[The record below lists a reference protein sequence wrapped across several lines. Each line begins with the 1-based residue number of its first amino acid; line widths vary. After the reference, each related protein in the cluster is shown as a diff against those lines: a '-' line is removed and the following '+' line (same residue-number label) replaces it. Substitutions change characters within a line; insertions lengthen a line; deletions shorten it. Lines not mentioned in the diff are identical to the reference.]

1 MIEQRRTKRFEM
13 ELPVEIIRTGSD
25 QVSETG
31 TTRNI
36 SSGGVLFMAAKELEV
51 GGPVEYVVT
60 LTSGNTGAVNLRCM
74 GKVLDQTSAVAR
86 SMGSSDHAIRM
97 TREYLATTSKMQ
109 IEMIDQITDG
119 WKQQLKS
126 GTAPMA
132 IPQSFTGQVP
142 GLSATTFGGAMP
154 EFSPLA
160 PWTFWLQAAEMWQRT
175 WMPEGSPRKNT
186 RSH

>member
-1 MIEQRRTKRFEM
+1 MKKTILAIAFATSLLLLASAMVQAAPPPQFGNRPKA
-13 ELPVEIIRTGSD
+13 D
-25 QVSETG
+25 A
-31 TTRNI
+31 TR
-36 SSGGVLFMAAKELEV
+36 LL
-51 GGPVEYVVT
+51 
-60 LTSGNTGAVNLRCM
+60 M

-86 SMGSSDHAIRM
+86 SMGWSDQAIRT
-97 TREYLATTSKMQ
+97 TREYLEQTSKMQ

-142 GLSATTFGGAMP
+142 GLSATTVGGAMP

-175 WMPEGSPRKNT
+175 WMPETPSRREM